1 MIVLAIP
8 VIIIAGLLFFVV
20 SEIFKIGG
28 DSVDREA
35 CRNSVLLKERSKVL
49 GEPLI
54 SDVRCETNLVEVDS
68 TDQDIVFHEITNE
81 MYDCWYQF
89 GEGKRDF
96 LSDYDFAGSNEWC
109 FVCSRIDFSE
119 DVKEEYPKINMDD
132 FNSFLTNEV
141 IPLSSR
147 DTTFY
152 EYFYGSDLPNQIG
165 GDFQDTSSFFD
176 TNEPLYVGFLIDKSR
191 KYNAAFWT
199 ELGIGVGSVVIC
211 GAAIYGSGGFATPLA
226 ASLCTRGA
234 LALTS
239 SVVMMSTVKEGYIS
253 GMNIGSGD
261 IVKEWCNME
270 SKSDNFV
277 PGGGQSGGGGA
288 SGDF

>member
-1 MIVLAIP
+1 MKVIVLAIP
-8 VIIIAGLLFFVV
+8 VIIIAGILFF
-20 SEIFKIGG
+20 STTTILKIGE
-28 DSVDREA
+28 DSVDRET
-35 CRNSVLLKERSKVL
+35 CRTSVLLKERTKIL
-49 GEPLI
+49 GKPLMD
-54 SDVRCETNLVEVDS
+54 DVKCETHLVEIDS
-68 TDQDIVFHEITNE
+68 TDKNEIYEEITNE

-119 DVKEEYPKINMDD
+119 EVKEEYPKINMVD

-152 EYFYGSDLPNQIG
+152 EYFYGEDLPNQIG
-165 GDFQDTSSFFD
+165 GDLQDISSVFD
-176 TNEPLYVGFLIDKSR
+176 TNEPLYVGFLIDKNR

-199 ELGIGVGSVVIC
+199 ELGVGVGSVVIC

-234 LALTS
+234 VALTS
-239 SVVMMSTVKEGYIS
+239 SVVMMSTVKEDYIA

-261 IVKEWCNME
+261 VVKGWCNE
-270 SKSDNFV
+270 NR
-277 PGGGQSGGGGA
+277 
-288 SGDF
+288 